1 MVGGRRAGADDT
13 VNTTAPDLSSSSSS
27 SSSSTTTT
35 TEPPTTTTTH
45 VGFLPESA
53 SRRRGAESRRRRVR
67 RGRKLLGGCGE
78 QEGSSGPAGELADEV
93 ADAMAT
99 GADQVAERL
108 GTEGVDVDAGD
119 VRELDGGDVLCP
131 VVRDPQPGDQATCR
145 VELGG
150 IDVEVDVE
158 FGAEG
163 ESR

>member
-1 MVGGRRAGADDT
+1 MLRVVVGGFAVAAA
-13 VNTTAPDLSSSSSS
+13 V
-27 SSSSTTTT
+27 
-35 TEPPTTTTTH
+35 
-45 VGFLPESA
+45 
-53 SRRRGAESRRRRVR
+53 
-67 RGRKLLGGCGE
+67 LGGCGE

-131 VVRDPQPGDQATCR
+131 VVRDPQPGDRATCR

-163 ESR
+163 ESLTVIGVQAAP